1 MLKILKNSTKKGL
14 RKTFSHFSAVLFHYS
29 TLHSASFVLSRYAG
43 FAPAAPIPFSRSAQ
57 SDLRV
62 CSFLSSLGKKET
74 DGGRA
79 SPAEEFD

>member
-29 TLHSASFVLSRYAG
+29 TLHSASFVLSPLRG
-43 FAPAAPIPFSRSAQ
+43 MAPAAPGHFRSSAQ

-79 SPAEEFD
+79 SPTEEFD

>member
-1 MLKILKNSTKKGL
+1 MKKRFYVFRSPSSFFCYAQCVIYLIPL
-14 RKTFSHFSAVLFHYS
+14 R
-29 TLHSASFVLSRYAG
+29 G
-43 FAPAAPIPFSRSAQ
+43 MAPAAPIPFSRSAQ

-79 SPAEEFD
+79 SPAEESD